1 VHTQQYSLQSALR
14 DGVALIVLVGVAF
27 LGAWLAH
34 SPMRSAAFDLAGDER
49 ALQRAGFYALEY
61 TPPPAEPFRWAAGS
75 AAIDLPNP
83 GGALHLTLRLQGPEQ
98 PGSATLHTHAGAFD
112 LPLSP
117 TARRYSLR
125 LPPAPGERLAL
136 RLTAPVVA
144 DANSR
149 RELGVQVRSA
159 GVSGGGGAPRA
170 VGASLA
176 GGALLLYLALR
187 AGGVRLPIAGALTAL
202 AIGTPLLWQAAGGW
216 RSGLF
221 APRVLTGA
229 MAGAVAMIGWVL
241 LQQLRSV
248 PEAAHSTDHRP
259 PITDDDP
266 SSFILHPSS
275 FILAL
280 YLGLAVWNSVVVHP
294 NLDPDLANYLIAG
307 DDVLRG
313 ANPYGRFSLDL
324 IGAGFVYTPATLP
337 LFALLS
343 LLPFAEI
350 WAIWFVGNIALY
362 LVALLAT
369 WLSLQ
374 HRPDTTALLL
384 TAVVA
389 LGSTTFLEALAIGQ
403 INSLML
409 AGMALFVYGHAN
421 RRCAWLGDAALAC
434 AILIKLTPA
443 LLLLWPLVRGDW
455 ARLMRVALGL
465 ALLCLPALL
474 AFGFTPWLQ
483 FIVLLP
489 SLLQGPT
496 ANPYNQSLAAVLT
509 ALNPANPRWGTLA
522 GLIGRLFTLVLLGTW
537 AVRCWRL
544 RGQFGP
550 GPLALGVLALAVG
563 SNLVWHHHLMFLLI
577 PALWLFFTAAPG
589 SPRRY
594 AVLAAL
600 GLIQATRLVERS
612 FDLPA
617 LTAVAGYVILFGV
630 FVWEG
635 AGAQRERT

>member
-49 ALQRAGFYALEY
+49 TLQRAGFYALES
-61 TPPPAEPFRWAAGS
+61 TPPPVEPFRWAAGS

-117 TARRYSLR
+117 TVRRYSLR

-136 RLTAPVVA
+136 RLAAPVVA

-159 GVSGGGGAPRA
+159 GVHGGGGAPRA

-202 AIGTPLLWQAAGGW
+202 AIAAPLLWQAAGGW

-229 MAGAVAMIGWVL
+229 MAGAVAMIGWAL
-241 LQQLRSV
+241 LQHLKAKPASAQTNDHV
-248 PEAAHSTDHRP
+248 PAFCFLLPASC
-259 PITDDDP
+259 
-266 SSFILHPSS
+266 F
-275 FILAL
+275 LAL

-374 HRPDTTALLL
+374 HRPGTGALLL
-384 TAVVA
+384 TAIVA

-409 AGMALFVYGHAN
+409 AGMALFVYGHTN
-421 RRCAWLGDAALAC
+421 RRYAWLGDAALAC

-455 ARLMRVALGL
+455 ARLARVAIGL
-465 ALLCLPALL
+465 ALLCIPALL

-509 ALNPANPRWGTLA
+509 ALNPANPLWGTLA
-522 GLIGRLFTLVLLGTW
+522 GLIGRLFTLVLLGAW
-537 AVRCWRL
+537 AVRCWRM
-544 RGQFGP
+544 RGQPGP

-577 PALWLFFTAAPG
+577 PALWLFLTAAPG

-594 AVLAAL
+594 VVLSAL
-600 GLIQATRLVERS
+600 GLIQATRLIERS

-617 LTAVAGYVILFGV
+617 LTAVAGYVILFGL

-635 AGAQRERT
+635 ADVRRERT